1 VSVLGNKAVPR
12 SRLLLAGGL
21 AAAAVVLGL
30 ALLLRPQPSHS
41 PPPAP
46 AEAEAIDRAVRE
58 ELAAHRI
65 PAGTVR
71 TRRVKTP
78 AAGFE
83 RVERRVTVPGD
94 FVTVEFNREL
104 NERVGPHGGRSF
116 ATERTKEN
124 TVSVHVLTGGTVVQ
138 TVLFQL
144 DPFARTD
151 TSARGTGG
159 DPSPAR

>member
-1 VSVLGNKAVPR
+1 
-12 SRLLLAGGL
+12 
-21 AAAAVVLGL
+21 VLGL
-30 ALLLRPQPSHS
+30 VLLIAPRPPHS

-46 AEAEAIDRAVRE
+46 AEAEAIDNAVRE

-65 PAGTVR
+65 PSGTVR

-78 AAGFE
+78 AADFE
-83 RVERRVTVPGD
+83 RVERRVTVSGD

-104 NERVGPHGGRSF
+104 NERVGAYGGRSF

-124 TVSVHVLTGGTVVQ
+124 TVSVHVLSGGTVVQ

-151 TSARGTGG
+151 SSARSTGG
-159 DPSPAR
+159 DPPPAR